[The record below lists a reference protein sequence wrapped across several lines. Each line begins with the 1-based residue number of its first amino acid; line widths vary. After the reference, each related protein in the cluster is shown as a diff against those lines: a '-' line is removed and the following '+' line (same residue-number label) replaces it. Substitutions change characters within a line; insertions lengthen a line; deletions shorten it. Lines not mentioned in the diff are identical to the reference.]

1 MELLKKFE
9 NIRFK
14 SIEQGASTTVWAAV
28 AKELDGKGCLYL
40 ENCEIGKEG
49 VNTEESM
56 KHSVG
61 LLPYC
66 LDAEKADKLWDLSVN
81 LTTQQ

>member
-49 VNTEESM
+49 VNTEEIM

>member
-1 MELLKKFE
+1 MMKTAVNL
-9 NIRFK
+9 RFK

-49 VNTEESM
+49 VNTEEIM